1 MQLHSTVF
9 KTVLTHKRK
18 NVFCQPNKN
27 KSMNSYY
34 WNELKRKIKVSK
46 IVEEEEAELSFT
58 FFPRDFFPFHIRQD
72 FN

>member
-1 MQLHSTVF
+1 
-9 KTVLTHKRK
+9 
-18 NVFCQPNKN
+18 
-27 KSMNSYY
+27 MNSYY

-46 IVEEEEAELSFT
+46 LVEEEEEEAELSFT